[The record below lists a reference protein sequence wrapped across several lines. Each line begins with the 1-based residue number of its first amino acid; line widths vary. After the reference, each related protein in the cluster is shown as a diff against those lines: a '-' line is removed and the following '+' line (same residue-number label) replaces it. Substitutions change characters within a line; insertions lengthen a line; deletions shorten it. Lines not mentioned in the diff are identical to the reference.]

1 MIDVTVV
8 IPCRAGSTRVINKNF
23 RPFADSTL
31 LEIKINQAKKLNLS
45 VVVNSDSDVAKR
57 MAEENGVGFVERPE
71 YYASSKCNNSEYYE
85 YLGSSVDTEYIMI
98 LQPTAPLL
106 DDDTLFNVLNEFS
119 ENVEQFDSLMTVQ
132 LVKKHTWF
140 RGCPLNYDLKNTPNS
155 QNLEPILFPT
165 FNVMIV
171 KVSSLLEHKN
181 VITDKCLFFE
191 VSDGESIEIDEMIE
205 FQMAE
210 YLYKRKYE
218 NT

>member
-23 RPFADSTL
+23 RPFADSNL
-31 LEIKINQAKKLNLS
+31 LEIKINQAKKLNLP

-57 MAEENGVGFVERPE
+57 MAEENEVDFVERPE

-119 ENVEQFDSLMTVQ
+119 ENVEQYDSLMTVQ

-191 VSDGESIEIDEMIE
+191 VSDEESIEIDEMIE